1 MTDTFSGSALRDDS
15 DELDRLR
22 EEVRQL
28 RAQITASQT
37 TSARAL
43 SRATRLAQVVSVLG
57 QLTDVDDIFAR
68 AAGEVAELFAA
79 DIALFWLV
87 GDGRAELAGSWG
99 VPAHDLTAD
108 TAELPDGVESAT
120 GAEPLVSGSADRVP
134 VPPWLTPYDPR
145 HVVWARLATGD
156 ETLGYMLLVRR
167 TEAPFDSAD
176 TLELRAVATR
186 VALAVDN
193 GRLQRRTRAQLQRL
207 HRLHELTAKLVGML
221 DLTEVVR
228 AIARIVTA
236 EVPVDGA
243 AIYLQ
248 RGTTVELAAAA
259 GDAPPAG
266 LDPATP
272 VPGARV
278 LRLGAGGKE
287 LGLLMVRGAPPV
299 DSEPDALLRHLADLA
314 ALVISKALLFE
325 RVSDQAQRDPLTRLA
340 NRALFMERLEQ
351 AVADAQRTGG
361 SVGVIFADLDK
372 FKAVNDTYGH
382 DVGDALLVGVA
393 QRLAGAIRV
402 PDLLARLGGDE
413 FVVLC
418 EQLPGPEEARAVAR
432 RLEEVLTPPFE
443 LGGTRLLAGSSFG
456 VAVTDEVGY
465 DAEALLRAADGAMYR
480 AKGTGSRSPG

>member
-1 MTDTFSGSALRDDS
+1 MTDTIPDAVLGTDS
-15 DELDRLR
+15 LELDQLR
-22 EEVRQL
+22 TEVQRL

-87 GDGRAELAGSWG
+87 RDGRTELAGSWG

-108 TAELPDGVESAT
+108 AAELPPGMPATT
-120 GAEPLVSGSADRVP
+120 GAAPLIAGAVDRVP
-134 VPPWLTPYDPR
+134 VPSWLAAYDPR

-156 ETLGYMLLVRR
+156 ETLGYMLLIRR

-176 TLELRAVATR
+176 ALELRAVATR
-186 VALAVDN
+186 VALAVEN
-193 GRLQRRTRAQLQRL
+193 GRLQRRTHAQLQQL
-207 HRLHELTAKLVGML
+207 HRLHELTAQLVGML
-221 DLTEVVR
+221 DLTEVVP

-236 EVPVDGA
+236 EVPVEGTA
-243 AIYLQ
+243 VYLQ
-248 RGTTVELAAAA
+248 RGAEFPVAAIA
-259 GDAPPAG
+259 GTGLTG

-272 VPGARV
+272 GVRV
-278 LRLGAGGKE
+278 LRLSAGGKE
-287 LGLLMVRGAPPV
+287 LGLLAVRGAPPV
-299 DSEPDALLRHLADLA
+299 DSEADALLRHLADLA

-325 RVSDQAQRDPLTRLA
+325 RVSDQANRDPLTRLA

-351 AVADAQRTGG
+351 AVAHAQSTGG

-382 DVGDALLVGVA
+382 DVGDALLIGVA
-393 QRLAGAIRV
+393 QRLAGAIR
-402 PDLLARLGGDE
+402 PADLLARLGGDE

-418 EQLPGPEEARAVAR
+418 EELPGPREARAVTRHLAQT
-432 RLEEVLTPPFE
+432 LAPPFDI
-443 LGGTRLLAGSSFG
+443 GGTRLVAGSSFG
-456 VAVTDEVGY
+456 VALTDEVGY
-465 DAEALLRAADGAMYR
+465 DAEALLRAADEAMYR
-480 AKGTGSRSPG
+480 AKGSGSRGLS